1 MSVPERAGR
10 RGRPGS
16 DYCAVASQDNSVICV
31 SDVMPSP
38 INSEEDSVFTDADEE
53 LGRHLAGGSGRTTRR
68 VSVPERVQ
76 GFERPPASSAVS
88 QKRRRVSSHGHGHPP
103 SAGLD
108 DLALT
113 QIKGLI
119 EAGNTT
125 VIQKLERLE
134 ARLASFENRL
144 DKIEHDGFETASK
157 TDRLQE
163 DLQQLRLENNILRE
177 QLSSI
182 DVNNRQDSL
191 ILRCEDFGPRML
203 NEDIE
208 DKTVCL
214 LNSKFEWLQV
224 SRGDFQVVHR
234 LQTNNTVICKFLRRS
249 IRDQIYDSRFIQ
261 NTRGTGNRLFITES
275 LSAPN
280 RELMNMLLTAKRE
293 GRIYTCF
300 TRRGCPFFKERFD
313 SSSRRVTSVEQIKPI
328 LDAPLPRPQARP
340 EPRSAGW
347 RGERGGGRAGGGR
360 GGGGHGG
367 SVGGRGEGGA
377 GTCQGGDEP
386 GGVRSGGGVGGGRSG
401 GGRGEAG
408 GDWSGGGASR
418 KTVQPV
424 GATVCDVRSCRDL
437 GAAPSALS
445 GAADVGGSPGGAQTG
460 AAADPAAGPSAPG
473 PAAPGPAESLTS
485 LPLSS
490 APEPGTVPAEPGGG
504 PAEVRDNVLPD
515 GAAAGSVPI
524 CD

>member
-31 SDVMPSP
+31 SDAMPSP

-191 ILRCEDFGPRML
+191 ILKCEDFGPRML

-208 DKTVCL
+208 DKTVRL

-234 LQTNNTVICKFLRRS
+234 LQANNTVICKFLRRS

-261 NTRGTGNRLFITES
+261 NTRGAGNRLFITES

-313 SSSRRVTSVEQIKPI
+313 SNSRRVTSVEQIKPI

-340 EPRSAGW
+340 GPRSADR

-360 GGGGHGG
+360 GGRGMGGRGG

-386 GGVRSGGGVGGGRSG
+386 GGVRSGGGRGG
-401 GGRGEAG
+401 AG

-418 KTVQPV
+418 EAVQPV
-424 GATVCDVRSCRDL
+424 GAAVCDVGSCRDL
-437 GAAPSALS
+437 GAAPSALC
-445 GAADVGGSPGGAQTG
+445 GAAVVGGVPGGTQT
-460 AAADPAAGPSAPG
+460 AAAAAPAAGLSAPG

-485 LPLSS
+485 HPLSS
-490 APEPGTVPAEPGGG
+490 APEPGTVPAGPGGG
-504 PAEVRDNVLPD
+504 PAEVGDNVLPV
-515 GAAAGSVPI
+515 GADAGSVSI